1 MDFSGKRK
9 YLLRKLGMGVGEMEG
24 WELDGT
30 VWAGWVQEVGWRQDG
45 GGK

>member
-1 MDFSGKRK
+1 MDFPGKRK
-9 YLLRKLGMGVGEMEG
+9 YLLGKPGMGVGDVEG

-30 VWAGWVQEVGWRQDG
+30 GWAGSVQEVGWRQDG